1 MNHLGAALRA
11 WRDRL
16 EPATV
21 GLVHHAPR
29 RVVGLRRGELAMLAG
44 VSAEYVAQ
52 LEQGRAKTPSA
63 QVCSALA
70 RALQLNDEEQAHLL
84 RLAGHTANP
93 DRIPRLIPISVRRVT
108 DQLSAS
114 PLAVYDAAW
123 QLLHWNLLFAATWGD
138 PRRASIEDRNA
149 MITQFERRNARVR
162 QTTAERVWFEQS
174 LVADLRTTTGRYPD
188 DPDVASLIDRLS
200 RTARFRELWASPTV
214 AAHES
219 AHKTAVHPEV
229 GEIALDANILPT
241 QDSDLRVVVLTARP
255 GTDARSKLDLLA
267 TIGVQ
272 EMALRPDQPGT
283 PGRAPAANS
292 SAVAACGESWP
303 PRQGERGHT
312 RSR

>member
-1 MNHLGAALRA
+1 MRTMNHLGAALRA

-21 GLVHHAPR
+21 GLTHHAPR
-29 RVVGLRRGELAMLAG
+29 RVAGLRRGELALLAG
-44 VSAEYVAQ
+44 ISAEYVAQ

-93 DRIPRLIPISVRRVT
+93 DRIPRLIPISVRRVA

-114 PLAVYDAAW
+114 PLAVYDATW
-123 QLLHWNLLFAATWGD
+123 QLLHWNPLFAATWGD
-138 PRRASIEDRNA
+138 PSRASIEDRNA
-149 MITQFERRNARVR
+149 MITQFERRNVRVR
-162 QTTAERVWFEQS
+162 QTTMERAWFDQS
-174 LVADLRTTTGRYPD
+174 LVADLRTTTGRYPN
-188 DPDVASLIDRLS
+188 DPDVASLIERLN
-200 RTARFRELWASPTV
+200 RTPRFRELWASPTV

-267 TIGVQ
+267 AIGVQ
-272 EMALRPDQPGT
+272 EIA
-283 PGRAPAANS
+283 
-292 SAVAACGESWP
+292 
-303 PRQGERGHT
+303 
-312 RSR
+312 SRLD